1 MSESGSLAGASLA
14 GAYASLMVAVD
25 DGRHAAAR
33 VRLAAELAHRFGAR
47 LIGAAGC
54 LPEYPQGFGET
65 IVPAGMAI
73 EEIRQA
79 ALARLAGAERVF
91 RQTSCLNDRIE
102 WRSDL
107 TAPTA
112 FLQRQSRAADLVVVG
127 RQADDAGVSPG
138 MAVSVG
144 DVLMGLGRPVLVVP
158 PGREHLAARRIVVG
172 WKNTLQTRR
181 ALSDALPLLRRA
193 EAVRV
198 VRVAET
204 GDSAEIED
212 VAAYLALHDVPATA
226 QVMAPAGWSVAE
238 TLEGAAG
245 AFGADLIVTGAYG
258 YSRLRE
264 WFFGG
269 VTRDLLARATVCCLL
284 SH

>member
-1 MSESGSLAGASLA
+1 MS
-14 GAYASLMVAVD
+14 YASLMVAVD

-33 VRLAAELAHRFGAR
+33 VRLAADLAHRFAAR

-79 ALARLAGAERVF
+79 ALDRLRGAEQVF
-91 RQTSCLNDRIE
+91 RQASCLNDRVA

-107 TAPTA
+107 VAPVP
-112 FLQRQSRAADLVVVG
+112 FLEQQSWAADLIVAG
-127 RQADDAGVSPG
+127 RDADDEGVSPG
-138 MAVSVG
+138 MAVGIG
-144 DVLMGLGRPVLVVP
+144 DVLMGSGRPVLVVP
-158 PGREHLAARRIVVG
+158 PGVEHLQARRVILG

-181 ALSDALPLLRRA
+181 AVSDALPFLRRA
-193 EAVRV
+193 EAVQVLRIADGEE
-198 VRVAET
+198 R
-204 GDSAEIED
+204 AEIED
-212 VAAYLALHDVPATA
+212 VAAYLTLHDVNATA
-226 QVMAPAGWSVAE
+226 HVVTPSGWTVADDLR
-238 TLEGAAG
+238 TAASG
-245 AFGADLIVTGAYG
+245 FDADLIVTGAYG

-269 VTRDLLARATVCCLL
+269 VTRDLLSKGTVPCLM